1 MKKKGKKIDL
11 SPQEIEALYQRL
23 QDKSLS
29 PTDYEILQG
38 MVEVIATLNEA
49 LRQKE
54 VSIKRLL
61 KRIFGIKTEKRSKLF
76 GENPN
81 NSEPSSPTPDDD
93 SGKDNQKAESS
104 QLDEPPSFEEGKEN
118 EAEHIETGNEKP
130 ATHAGKGHGRNG
142 ADAFSGAERKRIEHA
157 DLKPGDKCPLLCP
170 NGKLYSLKPG
180 LTLSFSG
187 NAPLA
192 GTIFDLEKLRCNACG
207 AVFTAEIPD
216 STINGCRHYDASAKA
231 AIPIYKYGYGMP
243 FYRISKIQEMVGVPL
258 APSTLWDKTEELA
271 NTILPVYQELTR
283 QAAQAKL
290 FYNDD
295 TTMTV
300 LSLMKENEE
309 KTDKE
314 RTGMFTSGIV
324 AVLDDNTHI
333 ALFFTGRNHA
343 GENLDALQTHRDPE
357 KNIPIQMCDTLSRNT
372 TEVFTRYL
380 SHCLSHGRRRFV
392 DIIPAF
398 PEECEEVINLLAEV
412 YENDAVTKDNNMSD
426 EERLAYHQE
435 HSEPVME
442 TLHNSMKKQIDE
454 KLVEPN
460 SVLGSAI
467 TYMLKYWPAL
477 TLFLRMAGAP
487 LDNNIC
493 EQALKRAV
501 LNRKNAMFYRNEV
514 GAWVGDMF
522 TSIIHTCYLGKV
534 NAMDYLIKLQKYEL
548 HMKSEPEKW
557 MPWNYLETVEQIE
570 ALTISL

>member
-1 MKKKGKKIDL
+1 MEKKGKKIDL

-23 QDKSLS
+23 LDKSLS

-38 MVEVIATLNEA
+38 MLEVIATLNEA

-61 KRIFGIKTEKRSKLF
+61 KRIFGIKTEKKSKLF
-76 GENPN
+76 GENPKN
-81 NSEPSSPTPDDD
+81 GDSSSPTPDDD
-93 SGKDNQKAESS
+93 TGNDNQKSEHA
-104 QLDEPPSFEEGKEN
+104 QLDEPFSSEKGEQN
-118 EAEHIETGNEKP
+118 ESEDIETGDEKSELQ
-130 ATHAGKGHGRNG
+130 TGKGHGRNG
-142 ADAFSGAERKRIEHA
+142 TDAFSGADRKRIEHA
-157 DLKPGDKCPLLCP
+157 DLKPGQNCPLLCP

-187 NAPLA
+187 NAPLT
-192 GTIFDLEKLRCNACG
+192 GTIFELEKLRCNACG

-216 STINGCRHYDASAKA
+216 STVNGIRHYDASAKA
-231 AIPIYKYGYGMP
+231 IIPIFKYGYGMP
-243 FYRISKIQEMVGVPL
+243 FYRMSKIQEMVGIPL
-258 APSTLWDKTEELA
+258 APSTLWDKNEELA
-271 NTILPVYQELTR
+271 NTIFPVYQEFTH

-290 FYNDD
+290 FHNDD

-314 RTGMFTSGIV
+314 RTGMFTTGIV
-324 AVLDDNTHI
+324 AILDDSTHI

-343 GENLDALQTHRDPE
+343 GENLDALQTFRDPE
-357 KNIPIQMCDTLSRNT
+357 QGIPIQMCDALSRNT
-372 TEVFTRYL
+372 TEVFTRYI

-392 DIIPAF
+392 DIIPVF

-412 YENDAVTKDNNMSD
+412 YKNDAVTKDKNMSD
-426 EERLAYHQE
+426 EERLVYHQE
-435 HSEPVME
+435 HSGPVME

-467 TYMLKYWPAL
+467 TYMLKHWQAL

-487 LDNNIC
+487 LDNNLC
-493 EQALKRAV
+493 EQALKRAI
-501 LNRKNAMFYRNEV
+501 LNRKNAMFYKNEV
-514 GAWVGDMF
+514 GAWIGDMF

-534 NAMDYLIKLQKYEL
+534 NAMDYLVKLQKYEL
-548 HMKSEPEKW
+548 HMKKDPAKW
-557 MPWNYLETVEQIE
+557 MPWNYLETIEQIRN
-570 ALTISL
+570 LTITL

>member
-1 MKKKGKKIDL
+1 MKKKGKKIEL

-38 MVEVIATLNEA
+38 MVEVISTLNEA

-61 KRIFGIKTEKRSKLF
+61 KIIFGIKTEKRSKLF
-76 GENPN
+76 GETPE
-81 NSEPSSPTPDDD
+81 NSDPSSPTPDDD
-93 SGKDNQKAESS
+93 SENDNQKSESD
-104 QLDEPPSFEEGKEN
+104 QLDEPLSFEEGKEN
-118 EAEHIETGNEKP
+118 KSEHIETEDEKP
-130 ATHAGKGHGRNG
+130 VSQTGKGHGRNG
-142 ADAFSGAERKRIEHA
+142 ADAFSGADRKRIEHA
-157 DLKPGDKCPLLCP
+157 DLKPGQKCPLLCP
-170 NGKLYSLKPG
+170 KGKLYSLKPG

-187 NAPLA
+187 NAPLT

-216 STINGCRHYDASAKA
+216 NTINGIRNYDASAKA
-231 AIPIYKYGYGMP
+231 IIPIFKYGYGMP
-243 FYRISKIQEMVGVPL
+243 FYRMSKIQEMVGIPL

-271 NTILPVYQELTR
+271 NTILPVYQELIR

-290 FYNDD
+290 FHNDD

-300 LSLMKENEE
+300 LSLMKENKER
-309 KTDKE
+309 TDKE
-314 RTGMFTSGIV
+314 RTGMFTTGIV
-324 AVLDDNTHI
+324 AILDDNTHI

-357 KNIPIQMCDTLSRNT
+357 KSMPIQMCDSLSRNS

-392 DIIPAF
+392 DIIPVF
-398 PEECEEVINLLAEV
+398 PEECEEVINFLAEV
-412 YENDAVTKDNNMSD
+412 YKNDAVTKDKNMSD

-435 HSEPVME
+435 HSGPVME

-467 TYMLKYWPAL
+467 TYMLKHWTAL
-477 TLFLRMAGAP
+477 TLFLRIAGAP

-493 EQALKRAV
+493 YADSSITNIMSPALLCCVGIYHRSRLCV
-501 LNRKNAMFYRNEV
+501 LSY
-514 GAWVGDMF
+514 
-522 TSIIHTCYLGKV
+522 S
-534 NAMDYLIKLQKYEL
+534 
-548 HMKSEPEKW
+548 
-557 MPWNYLETVEQIE
+557 
-570 ALTISL
+570 